1 MIEFTKDEA
10 ILMYKSIHPEAYA
23 LSASFSDDDLE
34 KNRVTAVDVDT
45 VTYEDFDYVL
55 RDLFN
60 NCVEKKYID
69 PVGTS
74 IDNNSSCMLLC
85 TISGKLLFDIQEYG
99 DSRHFT
105 ISGLA
110 CDALIHR
117 TGMDV
122 DAVLRRLCL
131 FAEAKY
137 GFDSKHVHI
146 VCAAD
151 CNIVHKMLQI

>member
-60 NCVEKKYID
+60 NCVEKKYIIITRLVCCCV
-69 PVGTS
+69 PSAVNCCSTFRNMGTLG
-74 IDNNSSCMLLC
+74 ILPYLD
-85 TISGKLLFDIQEYG
+85 
-99 DSRHFT
+99 
-105 ISGLA
+105 
-110 CDALIHR
+110 
-117 TGMDV
+117 
-122 DAVLRRLCL
+122 
-131 FAEAKY
+131 
-137 GFDSKHVHI
+137 
-146 VCAAD
+146 
-151 CNIVHKMLQI
+151 